1 MTHLNVRFVNT
12 TVPLEQMLVF
22 NQMCVAVVMIYRK
35 TL

>member
-12 TVPLEQMLVF
+12 TVTLEQMLVF
-22 NQMCVAVVMIYRK
+22 NQMCVAVVMIYCK